1 MYKMNELKQIVENFL
16 NQNSP
21 VIIVNTMT
29 DKALLCLS
37 PLLKIQNDMI
47 FMQFESL
54 NERGGNSIL
63 IKGLQG
69 LEKDAIYLE
78 NEEENIL
85 MIQALSLE
93 NYKHYIKPQ
102 YFDAPDFDN
111 SDELKKFINS
121 QEGNAW

>member
-16 NQNSP
+16 GQNSP

-29 DKALLCLS
+29 DKALLCLI

-47 FMQFESL
+47 FMQFETL
-54 NERGGNSIL
+54 NERGGNSIF

-69 LEKDAIYLE
+69 LEKNAIYLE

-85 MIQALSLE
+85 MIQTLSLE
-93 NYKHYIKPQ
+93 NYKHYIKPS
-102 YFDAPDFDN
+102 YFDSPDFDN
-111 SDELKKFINS
+111 LDELKKFINS

>member
-16 NQNSP
+16 NHNSP
-21 VIIVNTMT
+21 AIIVNTMT
-29 DKALLCLS
+29 DKALLCLN
-37 PLLKIQNDMI
+37 PRLEIQSNMI

-63 IKGLQG
+63 IKELQG
-69 LEKDAIYLE
+69 LEKNAIYLE

-93 NYKHYIKPQ
+93 NYKHYIKPS
-102 YFDAPDFDN
+102 YFDASDFDN
-111 SDELKKFINS
+111 LDELKKFINS